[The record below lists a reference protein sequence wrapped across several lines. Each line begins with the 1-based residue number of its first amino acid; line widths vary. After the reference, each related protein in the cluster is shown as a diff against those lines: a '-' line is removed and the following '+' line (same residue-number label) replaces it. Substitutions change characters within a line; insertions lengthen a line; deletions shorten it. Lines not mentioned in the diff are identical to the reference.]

1 MTGRSDARHRAD
13 GRRGVLCRADGRVG
27 SRRQADGRRDVLC
40 RADQQG
46 SVLVIVLG
54 LILFLSLL
62 IAAVMAFAGVSLRAT
77 IAYRGRT
84 EVIQSATGGIDL
96 AVSIIR
102 PDTAIGVFGGTPI
115 EVDYEQIHVT
125 CTGLSGSGAATPSG
139 PADRR
144 VECVAARSGS
154 ANPVI
159 RQEIRFVD
167 GYGSHPGTEV
177 EILNRTVSG

>member
-1 MTGRSDARHRAD
+1 MTDVAMTDVAALPDTVRPDRAVRPGRAWTDRCDERHAA
-13 GRRGVLCRADGRVG
+13 G
-27 SRRQADGRRDVLC
+27 
-40 RADQQG
+40 QQG

-54 LILFLSLL
+54 LILFLSLM

-84 EVIQSATGGIDL
+84 EVIQSATGAISL

-102 PDTAIGVFGGTPI
+102 PNTAIGVFGGTPL

-125 CTGLSGSGAATPSG
+125 CTGLSGSGATTPSG

-144 VECVAARSGS
+144 VECIATRSGS
-154 ANPVI
+154 SNPVI
-159 RQEIRFVD
+159 RQEVRFVD
-167 GYGSHPGTEV
+167 GFGAHPGTEV
-177 EILNRTVSG
+177 EILNRTIAG